1 MAARFQ
7 ELYEGTQGR
16 GSKAA
21 LKTRIF
27 RTLVKA
33 HGATFARA
41 GLLKVSVGTARRPC
55 GAPFADGNSNCVQLV
70 HDALM
75 LSGPLLL
82 RMLLQHEQAGGGRGK
97 GAALA
102 GAMAVAAVVQ
112 ALLINRYF
120 HTLFRISMHV
130 KCEMVTMVYG

>member
-41 GLLKVSVGTARRPC
+41 GLLKVSVGTGARA
-55 GAPFADGNSNCVQLV
+55 G
-70 HDALM
+70 
-75 LSGPLLL
+75 L
-82 RMLLQHEQAGGGRGK
+82 RSLTGTRTASSWCTTR
-97 GAALA
+97 
-102 GAMAVAAVVQ
+102 
-112 ALLINRYF
+112 
-120 HTLFRISMHV
+120 
-130 KCEMVTMVYG
+130 